1 MGGGSVWGYTSVMPV
16 LGKGGV
22 GGRGAHHRFEAGLVY
37 RESSRPARSTKILSH
52 KQKQNNKKSGGRT
65 KIEVSN
71 PVHCRTDKR

>member
-1 MGGGSVWGYTSVMPV
+1 MGLHICNASTWEGRGR
-16 LGKGGV
+16 
-22 GGRGAHHRFEAGLVY
+22 GRGAHHRFEAGLVY